1 MIFGATCIAVMRRRA
16 IHICWLVAPVLLI
29 IGAHAGAD
37 ELALPP
43 GIELI
48 DSAAES
54 RLLAEARA
62 GQADGRWLFEAALAA
77 GGIDDETSLAC
88 HRTSWQGWLA
98 KLRPAVAACE
108 PRRQAE
114 AVFDYLHLHVLR
126 GGYQSDCTDLA
137 RTLAGDGYNCVGAT
151 VLFNSLAA
159 ALGLRVQAI
168 ETPEHVYSLVET
180 PAGPLEIEMTCRRW
194 FEVIDNRAK
203 RRALAEQ
210 TLGKPAPE
218 AAAGRRLSAAGLVAL
233 IYYNAGV
240 DAIAAERFAAAAQN
254 NFKALRLD
262 PGNPLARGN
271 LLATLNNWA
280 LVHAREHD
288 YAGAVALLVHGRR
301 VEPLHEPFRA
311 NLIALYQRW
320 SDDLLAQ
327 GRRADAKAVLARARR
342 DLPGEA
348 SFEER

>member
-1 MIFGATCIAVMRRRA
+1 MRRCVR
-16 IHICWLVAPVLLI
+16 HVCWPVSLVLLV
-29 IGAHAGAD
+29 IGARAGAD

-48 DSAAES
+48 DSPAES
-54 RLLAEARA
+54 RLLAEGRA
-62 GQADGRWLFEAALAA
+62 GQTDGRWLFEAALAA
-77 GGIDDETSLAC
+77 GGVANETILAC
-88 HRTSWQGWLA
+88 HRTSWQSWLA
-98 KLRPAVAACE
+98 ELRPTVAASE

-126 GGYQSDCTDLA
+126 GGYQADSTDLA

-168 ETPEHVYSLVET
+168 ETPEHVYSLVAT

-194 FEVIDNRAK
+194 FEVIDDRAK
-203 RRALAEQ
+203 RRALVEQ

-218 AAAGRRLSAAGLVAL
+218 PTARRRLSAEGLVAL

-240 DAIAAERFAAAAQN
+240 DAIAAEQFAAAAQYN
-254 NFKALRLD
+254 LKALRLD
-262 PGNPLARGN
+262 PANPLARGN

-280 LVHAREHD
+280 LARAREHN
-288 YAGAVALLVHGRR
+288 YAGAVDLLLHGRR
-301 VEPLHEPFRA
+301 IDRAHEPFRA

-320 SDDLLAQ
+320 SDELLVH
-327 GRRADAKAVLARARR
+327 GRTADAQAVLARARR

-348 SFEER
+348 GFEVSPFAPRK

>member
-1 MIFGATCIAVMRRRA
+1 MRHSVR
-16 IHICWLVAPVLLI
+16 HFCWPVSLVLLL
-29 IGAHAGAD
+29 IGARARGA

-48 DSAAES
+48 DSAVES
-54 RLLAEARA
+54 RLLAAARA
-62 GQADGRWLFEAALAA
+62 GQTDGQWLFEAALAA
-77 GGIDDETSLAC
+77 GGIADETSLAC
-88 HRTSWQGWLA
+88 HRASWQSWLA

-114 AVFDYLHLHVLR
+114 SVFDFLHLHVLR

-137 RTLAGDGYNCVGAT
+137 HTLAGDGYNCVGAT

-194 FEVIDNRAK
+194 FEVIDDRAK
-203 RRALAEQ
+203 RRALVEQ

-218 AAAGRRLSAAGLVAL
+218 AAAGRRLSAAGLAAL

-240 DAIAAERFAAAAQN
+240 DAIAAEQFAAAAQN

-262 PGNPLARGN
+262 PANPLARGN

-280 LVHAREHD
+280 LARARRQD
-288 YAGAVALLVHGRR
+288 YAGAVALLLHGRR
-301 VEPLHEPFRA
+301 VDPRHEPFRA

-320 SDDLLAQ
+320 SDDLLAR
-327 GRRADAKAVLARARR
+327 GRRADAQAVLARARR

-348 SFEER
+348 SFKEH